1 MYWLAALALAA
12 SLLAGCDKKDRTP
25 AQSAPAPSTSAPGA
39 PAPSTPGAP
48 APGAGTEAAPAAGAQ
63 ATTAGPEVPT
73 AESLRRITELA
84 DKICACPDRKCAEDR
99 HAAFQAENQQLAG
112 RPRAKPTQDEA
123 AALQAQ
129 AQRFSGCVQRLP

>member
-1 MYWLAALALAA
+1 MQWLAALALAT
-12 SLLAGCDKKDRTP
+12 SLLSGCDKKDRTP
-25 AQSAPAPSTSAPGA
+25 APGA

-48 APGAGTEAAPAAGAQ
+48 APSTPAPSTPAPGAGTEAAPQ

-84 DKICACPDRKCAEDR
+84 DKICACPDRKCAENLHD
-99 HAAFQAENQQLAG
+99 AFQAENQKLAG

-129 AQRFSGCVQRLP
+129 AQRFSGCIQQLP